1 MTSRP
6 NDIRRLAALPT
17 YLTELAVLTGREVSA
32 EELLPEQ
39 DTSLLRD
46 EIKGIPKGQV
56 VRAAIPFEGRTS
68 EAFTAMIEHLRVLN
82 PSPVVLWPPKAN
94 DCGLLLVPSLKH
106 INFAFPFDVNPEGIL
121 VIATKDGCDR
131 MVLDFSDEDD
141 GRSLEIELHGKHW
154 SQATPPTPDSP
165 PSSQRG

>member
-1 MTSRP
+1 MTSRQ
-6 NDIRRLAALPT
+6 NDIRRLAVLPT
-17 YLTELAVLTGREVSA
+17 YLAELAILTGREVSA
-32 EELLPEQ
+32 EELLTEQ
-39 DTSLLRD
+39 ETSVLRD
-46 EIKGIPKGQV
+46 EIMGIPRGKI

-68 EAFTAMIEHLRVLN
+68 EAFAAILEELRVLN

-94 DCGLLLVPSLKH
+94 DCGVLLVPSLKH

-131 MVLDFSDEDD
+131 MVLEFSDEDD

-154 SQATPPTPDSP
+154 SQATLPNPDSERSTP
-165 PSSQRG
+165 RG